1 MLDAA
6 SVQLYTDCGTVLV
19 IFKLNP
25 SGGQPIYLQLMRQ
38 VQHAVQTG
46 VLKDGDLM
54 PGIRTLAEELAV
66 SHNTI
71 AKAYTELE
79 HEGLLELRHGSGAY
93 ICARRNVRS
102 RTDMIRGAQER
113 VREFID
119 SLRHEGLADEEI
131 RRLCEA
137 ELLYESPVLAKAA
150 GGRKR

>member
-1 MLDAA
+1 M
-6 SVQLYTDCGTVLV
+6 

-38 VQHAVQTG
+38 IQHAVETG

-79 HEGLLELRHGSGAY
+79 HQGLLDLRHGSGAY
-93 ICARRNVRS
+93 ISAKRNVRS
-102 RTDMIRGAQER
+102 RTDMVRWAQEQM
-113 VREFID
+113 REFIAN
-119 SLRHEGLADEEI
+119 LREEGLADEEI
-131 RRLCEA
+131 RRLCDA
-137 ELLYESPVLAKAA
+137 ELLYESPGIERA
-150 GGRKR
+150 GRKR